1 MNQFLIFFSLVL
13 SSFLIPQ
20 SAMSQSMYFGI
31 KGGPVVAFQKWT
43 GYRETKPLLALNLMG
58 HLESYGDQSAF
69 FLNAGISPKG
79 RGLKYNDY
87 VSPITG
93 KVVRGAYSRIIFK
106 NAEVGTGIKRYYE
119 WNDDFEFFYSFA
131 LRLSYTYGTHFGNLR
146 YFNTNGVRK
155 WNYGVSAG
163 GGFRL
168 KSNEFFR
175 PLLHITFSP
184 DLSRQIYIPQQ
195 ELQTPAGD
203 RFMMP
208 EQEIKNISL
217 EVGVT
222 LQFLRKVIYQ

>member
-1 MNQFLIFFSLVL
+1 MNRILIFLGTVVGLF
-13 SSFLIPQ
+13 FLPREAIT
-20 SAMSQSMYFGI
+20 QSMYFGI
-31 KGGPVVAFQKWT
+31 KGGPVIAFQKWN
-43 GYRETKPLLALNLMG
+43 GYRESKPLLALHLMG
-58 HLESYGDQSAF
+58 HLESYGDESVF
-69 FLNAGISPKG
+69 FLNAGLNPKG
-79 RGLKYNDY
+79 RGLRYNDY

-93 KVVRGAYSRIIFK
+93 RVVRGGYSRIIFK
-106 NAEVGTGIKRYYE
+106 NAEVGAGIKRYYE
-119 WNDDFEFFYSFA
+119 WTEDFEFFYSFG
-131 LRLSYTYGTHFGNLR
+131 LRLSYTYGSEFGSIR
-146 YFNTNGVRK
+146 YINTNGIRK

-184 DLSRQIYIPQQ
+184 DLSQQVYIPQQ

-208 EQEIKNISL
+208 EIRNISL
-217 EVGVT
+217 EIGIT

>member
-1 MNQFLIFFSLVL
+1 MNRFLIFCSLVL
-13 SSFLIPQ
+13 SSFLIPE

-69 FLNAGISPKG
+69 FLNAGLSPKG

-131 LRLSYTYGTHFGNLR
+131 LRLSYTYGTDFGSLR

-168 KSNEFFR
+168 KSSEFFR

-184 DLSRQIYIPQQ
+184 DLSRQIYIPKQ

-208 EQEIKNISL
+208 EQEIRNISL